1 MKPIS
6 SSIAV
11 ERDVTLAMFPSKP
24 LVAGA
29 GAGLYSTPSRPAVLS
44 SSTMRVAVLGL
55 GAIGTLVAR
64 TLEGRATVLGIDR
77 TKAPL
82 NGHDEPVDIAVVTTK
97 SQGTAWAAETARRV
111 LAKNGTV
118 LTIQNGLG
126 HSERL
131 AATLGDDRV
140 AVGVIYVGAALDGD
154 TLRTTGPGRVELGRG
169 RHVDELAAALQA
181 GGMAASV
188 VDDPW
193 PAVWRK
199 LVGNAAVNPVSAL
212 VGITNGELLD
222 HLAARIVD
230 AAAKEAAR
238 VACAE
243 GVPISDDEAIRLW
256 RSLAQL
262 TAANRSSMLQ
272 DVRSGRPTEV
282 DWINGEVLRRGR
294 RHSVPTPVNEALL
307 QLVEV
312 LENYP

>member
-1 MKPIS
+1 
-6 SSIAV
+6 
-11 ERDVTLAMFPSKP
+11 
-24 LVAGA
+24 
-29 GAGLYSTPSRPAVLS
+29 
-44 SSTMRVAVLGL
+44 MRVAVLGQ
-55 GAIGTLVAR
+55 GAIGTLVSR
-64 TLEGRATVLGIDR
+64 TLDGRVGLVRIDR

-82 NGHDEPVDIAVVTTK
+82 EGAGDPVDIAIVATK

-111 LAKNGTV
+111 LATDGTV

-126 HSERL
+126 HRERL
-131 AATLGDDRV
+131 AATVGDDRV
-140 AVGVIYVGAALDGD
+140 AVGVIYVGAVLDGEE
-154 TLRTTGPGRVELGRG
+154 LHTTGPGRVVLGRA

-181 GGMAASV
+181 GGMTASV

-212 VGITNGELLD
+212 VGITNGELLG

-230 AAAKEAAR
+230 RAAKEAAR

-243 GVPISDDEAIRLW
+243 GVAITDDEAIRLW
-256 RSLAQL
+256 RAMAEL

-272 DVRSGRPTEV
+272 DVRSGRPTEI
-282 DWINGEVLRRGR
+282 DWINGEVVRRGR
-294 RHSVPTPVNEALL
+294 RHAIPTPVNDALL

-312 LENYP
+312 VEDYP